1 MSTRYL
7 KNSKEF
13 GIVYKKG
20 RSCVDEILVVKIYK
34 TELTTVRFGL
44 VVSKRVGNSVVR
56 NKVRRRLKTIIQ
68 EMSIKGTYDI
78 VIIARHNIS
87 RVSYSSMYKSLEKL
101 LIQSGALKAGNF

>member
-1 MSTRYL
+1 M
-7 KNSKEF
+7 
-13 GIVYKKG
+13 
-20 RSCVDEILVVKIYK
+20 KIYK